1 MRASRPHALLGLGFV
16 LLQSCTIETW
26 IDDPDEEVRPTVW
39 ITETVFQSPVP
50 QVDVLWVVD
59 NTQSMEGEHAALA
72 EAFSGF
78 VDVLSQENL
87 AYQVGVVTTDMAEDA
102 GVLRGNPWIITP
114 GASDPQAHFQDAI
127 TIEQT
132 STSKE
137 AGIAAMMAALSEPNR
152 SEANRGFRRAEAAL
166 HVIAV
171 SDSNDH
177 SDDWLDGNVVQVAK
191 EFLAEEAE
199 GTGLSAMF
207 SAVVGDV
214 PSGCSG
220 PAGTAS
226 PGARYLELVNETG
239 GTFESICSSELEEIL
254 ARFAELSVVF
264 PKRFNLAQKADP
276 DTLRVSVEGEVIEEW
291 TYSSDPSM
299 VTLSEPPPADSLI
312 RFRYQLP
319 LEGEE

>member
-1 MRASRPHALLGLGFV
+1 MRASRPHALLGLGLV

-26 IDDPDEEVRPTVW
+26 IDDPDEEVRPAVW

-59 NTQSMEGEHAALA
+59 NTQSMEGEHAALS

-78 VDVLSQENL
+78 VNVLSDENL

-152 SEANRGFRRAEAAL
+152 SEANRGFRRTDAAL

-191 EFLAEEAE
+191 EFLAEEAK

-239 GTFESICSSELEEIL
+239 GTFESICSSNLEEIL

-264 PKRFNLAQKADP
+264 PKRFSLAQEADP
-276 DTLRVSVEGEVIEEW
+276 DTLRVSVEGEVVEEW
-291 TYSSDPSM
+291 TYSNDPSM

-312 RFRYQLP
+312 QFRYQLP